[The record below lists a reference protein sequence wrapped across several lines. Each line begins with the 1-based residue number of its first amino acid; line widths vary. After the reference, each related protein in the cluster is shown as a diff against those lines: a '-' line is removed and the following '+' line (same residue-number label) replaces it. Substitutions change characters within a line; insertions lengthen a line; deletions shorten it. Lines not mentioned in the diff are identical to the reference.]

1 MTFDPSI
8 LSNFFL
14 IGVGFGTAFI
24 VALWVSLVIWTF
36 RDIRIRTKDPFIR
49 ILALLVSAVLF
60 LPGVI
65 IYFVLRPPHTIE
77 EEYQKVLEEEALL
90 QTIESKPVCPGCGRK
105 VQETWMVCPG
115 CQTVLKKKCQHCGQ
129 LLELPWKVCPY
140 CGQTASALKIEEVKK
155 FELS

>member
-14 IGVGFGTAFI
+14 IAVGFGTAFI

-36 RDIRIRTKDPFIR
+36 RDIRTRSKDPFIR

-77 EEYQKVLEEEALL
+77 EDYQKVLEEEALL
-90 QTIESKPVCPGCGRK
+90 QTIETKPVCPACGRK

-115 CQTVLKKKCQHCGQ
+115 CHTVLKKKCQHCDQ
-129 LLELPWKVCPY
+129 LLELSWKVCPY
-140 CGQTASALKIEEVKK
+140 CGQAAPSSKIEEVKK